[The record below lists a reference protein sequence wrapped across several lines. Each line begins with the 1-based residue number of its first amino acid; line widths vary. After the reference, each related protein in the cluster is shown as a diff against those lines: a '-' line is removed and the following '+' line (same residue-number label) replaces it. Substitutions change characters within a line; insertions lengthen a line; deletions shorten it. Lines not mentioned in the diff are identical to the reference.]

1 MYCELPASPKGLTL
15 PYHPYSWIEVMLGS
29 GQLVRLQCLGLVCTS
44 GHWHSPAIVSRSPIV
59 GYRLLT
65 SDELLLK

>member
-1 MYCELPASPKGLTL
+1 MYCELPESPKGLTL
-15 PYHPYSWIEVMLGS
+15 PYHPYSWIEVLLGS

-44 GHWHSPAIVSRSPIV
+44 GNWHSPAIVSRSPIV

-65 SDELLLK
+65 CDELLLK